1 MMEHV
6 NSDRLTLLVF
16 MSQRSCGLSA
26 KVKRQVRQ
34 GGKGRVLFHVDVYLL
49 FNMPLYT
56 CASEVYTVV
65 CLGVCLPVSACVCWK
80 QTKNVPYL
88 CLCRLHA
95 IQLLKDNEVK

>member
-6 NSDRLTLLVF
+6 HSDRLTLLVF

-56 CASEVYTVV
+56 CASEVYGSVFV
-65 CLGVCLPVSACVCWK
+65 CVSACVCMCVLETNK
-80 QTKNVPYL
+80 KCALSVS
-88 CLCRLHA
+88 
-95 IQLLKDNEVK
+95 V